1 MIGSSLNC
9 IFFSSEQLPRI
20 CYMLERYYRYCYLVY
35 FMSDYGVAGLKTN
48 TNAELIVPW
57 LSTAREKLRLEKAGS
72 VNFFN

>member
-1 MIGSSLNC
+1 
-9 IFFSSEQLPRI
+9 
-20 CYMLERYYRYCYLVY
+20 
-35 FMSDYGVAGLKTN
+35 MSDYGVAGLKTN